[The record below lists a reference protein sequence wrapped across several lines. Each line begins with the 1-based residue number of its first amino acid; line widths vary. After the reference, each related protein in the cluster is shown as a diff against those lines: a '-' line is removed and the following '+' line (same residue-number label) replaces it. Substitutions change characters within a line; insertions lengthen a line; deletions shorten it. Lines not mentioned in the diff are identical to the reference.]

1 MAAYKAVVDELSKS
15 FEDFEIQHI
24 PRAEN
29 EEADALS
36 RIGSGRKQVPD
47 GAF

>member
-15 FEDFEIQHI
+15 FKGFEVQHI
-24 PRAEN
+24 PRIEN

-36 RIGSGRKQVPD
+36 RIGSAGKKFRIVHS
-47 GAF
+47 